1 MEYFAICGITVN
13 SYGEDYINY
22 ASSLH
27 YTVSSHYLNELKL
40 IFKFTSSYWV
50 LRGRNFE
57 LETAFK
63 SVLVYTP
70 QTPGQRSDSAACVG
84 DQFNS

>member
-13 SYGEDYINY
+13 NWGEDYINY

-40 IFKFTSSYWV
+40 ILKFTSPYWV

-70 QTPGQRSDSAACVG
+70 QIPGQRSDSAACVG
-84 DQFNS
+84 DQLNS